1 MLQHHVHAENRS
13 PGMSEQDDL
22 LFLQMGTQELGQLN
36 SVIRHAFNRHCA
48 SNGWSA
54 RLQALACSTLI
65 PLCYREVLLPRSK
78 DSCQW
83 EPRCTRASVKTEE
96 NRIVPILPTNL
107 NPLIDAA
114 DLYIHGLFD
123 TVRSMD
129 GKLLGCYTLPVGPE
143 HEDPYDSN
151 QKQQRQ
157 VDNDVF
163 GGS

>member
-54 RLQALACSTLI
+54 RLQALACPALI
-65 PLCYREVLLPRSK
+65 PLRYREVLLPRCK
-78 DSCQW
+78 DSGQR

-114 DLYIHGLFD
+114 DLHIHGLFD
-123 TVRSMD
+123 TVRTMD
-129 GKLLGCYTLPVGPE
+129 GKALGCYTLPVRPE
-143 HEDPYDSN
+143 HQDSCESN

-157 VDNDVF
+157 VDKNKSGD
-163 GGS
+163 S